1 MTQSLEVYLLAIYG
15 KLAPKTIE
23 AARVVHN
30 RTAGEVQNVTAA
42 RSLGDLSHMV
52 YVPAGQP
59 GPATGEFL
67 ILDQWNNLDGINQ
80 FFANHTVQE
89 QAGEIF
95 TERDPVVWKPADS
108 LISYHFPAPAGKPD
122 RLVGVVRGV
131 VHSQAEALKTHNAL
145 VSASIGKA
153 RAAGN
158 MSHEPYFRMAAPGS
172 PQALEFFAVDVWF
185 DAAGMAKHYADPEVM
200 AGFMQMFSAPPMATV
215 WKTPPGDWVEW

>member
-15 KLAPKTIE
+15 KLAPKTLE
-23 AARVVHN
+23 AARLVHN
-30 RTAGEVQNVTAA
+30 RTAGDVQNVAAA

-52 YVPAGQP
+52 YVPVDQP
-59 GPATGEFL
+59 SPASGAFL

-80 FFANHTVQE
+80 FFANHIVQE

-95 TERDPVVWKPADS
+95 SERDPLVWKPADG
-108 LISYHFPAPAGKPD
+108 LISYHFPAPSGKKD

-131 VHSQAEALKTHNAL
+131 VHSQAGALKVHNAL

-158 MSHEPYFRMAAPGS
+158 MSHESYFRLAAPGS
-172 PQALEFFAVDVWF
+172 PETLEFFAVDVWY
-185 DAAGMAKHYADPEVM
+185 DAAGMAKHYADPDVM
-200 AGFMQMFSAPPMATV
+200 AGFMQMFAAPPMATV
-215 WKTPPGDWVEW
+215 WTAPAGEWVEW